1 MQRYGIFFLFILVL
15 LRTGWNDWKERKIK
29 NRASIMILLL
39 SLTACVVVSE
49 ISVQERLLGL
59 AIVSVPMTLIGVLC
73 PGSFGGGDAKF
84 SAVCGAF
91 LGWEKVLEGTVAAV
105 FLAGA
110 YCIWLLFGGFLKQRK
125 YHSKKEYCLK
135 EKIDMQ
141 FAFGPFLCIGYLIET
156 VKMLRI

>member
-1 MQRYGIFFLFILVL
+1 MRRYGILFLFILVL

-39 SLTACVVVSE
+39 SMTACVVVSE

-59 AIVSVPMTLIGVLC
+59 VIVSVPMTLIGVVC

-110 YCIWLLFGGFLKQRK
+110 YCIWLLAGRFLEQRECN
-125 YHSKKEYCLK
+125 SKKESCLTK
-135 EKIDMQ
+135 NFDMQ
-141 FAFGPFLCIGYLIET
+141 FAFGPFLCIGYVIEA
-156 VKMLRI
+156 VKMLGI

>member
-1 MQRYGIFFLFILVL
+1 MRRYGILFLFILVL

-39 SLTACVVVSE
+39 SVAVAVLFPE
-49 ISVQERLLGL
+49 ISIKERIKGL
-59 AIVSVPMTLIGVLC
+59 FIVSVPMSVIGISF

-84 SAVCGAF
+84 AAVCGAF

-110 YCIWLLFGGFLKQRK
+110 YCIWLLVGRFLEQRECN
-125 YHSKKEYCLK
+125 SKKESCLTK
-135 EKIDMQ
+135 NFDMQ
-141 FAFGPFLCIGYLIET
+141 FAFGPFLCIGYVIEA
-156 VKMLRI
+156 VKMLGI